1 MKNLIP
7 ALLLS
12 VITPLLSIASDTVEL
27 IPGKITGSISLSSEV
42 LRQGNINAYATDGS
56 GSASASFSGSTY
68 SLTVPAGK
76 TWKLNFTLYPEV
88 PASSGTYAHISV
100 NLPTQI
106 SVGSAEEVT
115 NNISLSST
123 RVLADVQVTNGTL
136 DVVSILRANA
146 SSSGSD
152 WSNFNSYSQNL
163 GYAVALPASNVSVY
177 VSATVTNTEGNSSAQ
192 TLARQ
197 TVNVPASGATA
208 TWELDAA
215 FSAGAIQGD
224 INFTGA
230 ATPSR
235 GSLQLYNSSY
245 TNVGSQSYQGNGS
258 YEFTNLLPGNYRL
271 YNYAYFPGSQLYF
284 NRNNTVAEEGV
295 ITQVDYVENLSV
307 ALLDLNPT
315 GFLSLDNISSGYV

>member
-1 MKNLIP
+1 
-7 ALLLS
+7 
-12 VITPLLSIASDTVEL
+12 
-27 IPGKITGSISLSSEV
+27 
-42 LRQGNINAYATDGS
+42 
-56 GSASASFSGSTY
+56 
-68 SLTVPAGK
+68 
-76 TWKLNFTLYPEV
+76 
-88 PASSGTYAHISV
+88 
-100 NLPTQI
+100 
-106 SVGSAEEVT
+106 
-115 NNISLSST
+115 
-123 RVLADVQVTNGTL
+123 
-136 DVVSILRANA
+136 
-146 SSSGSD
+146 
-152 WSNFNSYSQNL
+152 
-163 GYAVALPASNVSVY
+163 VALPASNVSVY
-177 VSATVTNTEGNSSAQ
+177 GSATVTNTEGNSSAQ